1 MHEQLE
7 LFTDDPTPA
16 TTPESILNEAEW
28 MRDCI
33 EATALVRAARE
44 MGRDGELGIDARRL
58 DHPRSREVVRA
69 RQYWALAGQAS
80 LWRSFFG
87 Q

>member
-7 LFTDDPTPA
+7 LFTADPTPA

-33 EATALVRAARE
+33 EAKALVRAARE
-44 MGRDGELGIDARRL
+44 MGRDGDLDKRALQIPYGMERDA
-58 DHPRSREVVRA
+58 VFY
-69 RQYWALAGQAS
+69 RQQSALANQAS